1 MEKRVMEKNQFSRPA
16 EYLRDGFLDADGNP
30 IAGINGEY
38 SLGIAYRLLDS
49 GVTAADV
56 ANIRK
61 ALADCFE
68 TGYRAE
74 DETPAAALP
83 ARDTTQLREA
93 ARGLGSKGAALDE
106 LFETAVTVVNDWRG
120 FAMLIRHLER
130 IQQQMSLLSTFRKPE
145 PVHA

>member
-1 MEKRVMEKNQFSRPA
+1 MEKNQFSRPA
-16 EYLRDGFLDADGNP
+16 EYLRDGFLDAEGKP

-61 ALADCFE
+61 ALADSFE
-68 TGYRAE
+68 AGCKAAG
-74 DETPAAALP
+74 DTPTATLP
-83 ARDTTQLREA
+83 ARDTAHIREA
-93 ARGLGSKGAALDE
+93 GRTLGSKGAVLDE
-106 LFETAVTVVNDWRG
+106 LFETAVTAVNDWRG
-120 FAMLIRHLER
+120 FAMLIKHLER
-130 IQQQMSLLSTFRKPE
+130 IQQQMSLIAMFRKEE